1 LAVDFVT
8 SFHPVY
14 TEHFVAVD
22 GQRACAQFF
31 IGSMAFATYA
41 VHIQKPENR
50 LDLAFILLLTT
61 VAFKFTVNSSLPRIS
76 YLTTMV
82 SSPRAG
88 QGCSP
93 KKEVGDA

>member
-1 LAVDFVT
+1 M
-8 SFHPVY
+8 
-14 TEHFVAVD
+14 
-22 GQRACAQFF
+22 QFF

-82 SSPRAG
+82 SEIDMVSTYSADTSLKELYATNSDKCWVTYRG
-88 QGCSP
+88 QVHRFWSG
-93 KKEVGDA
+93 K

>member
-1 LAVDFVT
+1 
-8 SFHPVY
+8 
-14 TEHFVAVD
+14 
-22 GQRACAQFF
+22 
-31 IGSMAFATYA
+31 MAFATYA

-82 SSPRAG
+82 TTSTPSPGLLLTILYA
-88 QGCSP
+88 
-93 KKEVGDA
+93 VVA

>member
-1 LAVDFVT
+1 MFVHT
-8 SFHPVY
+8 
-14 TEHFVAVD
+14 
-22 GQRACAQFF
+22 QFF

-82 SSPRAG
+82 TRSLMLH
-88 QGCSP
+88 
-93 KKEVGDA
+93 

>member
-1 LAVDFVT
+1 MPRASCSVVFVD
-8 SFHPVY
+8 
-14 TEHFVAVD
+14 EL
-22 GQRACAQFF
+22 AQFF

-76 YLTTMV
+76 YLTTMA
-82 SSPRAG
+82 SETDIRG
-88 QGCSP
+88 F
-93 KKEVGDA
+93 